1 MASRVKPLG
10 SMATEEP
17 ARFTNTPEA
26 IDLRRAQS
34 LDNIN
39 RITSQYQRDRGEYV
53 RSAVG
58 PTNYQE
64 GNIMPSSEITG
75 LAGYNH
81 RDSLVMPGRA
91 ADLSKAQYLVDTNN
105 SLDPNL
111 STADYLV
118 KTQNTMDPNLRAQ
131 MQILTSLPQQN
142 FLNAPDP
149 GAALLPN
156 DFRTPGSM
164 PLQLPIKGERK

>member
-1 MASRVKPLG
+1 MEGQQFLQRPGGLGPMASRVKPLG

-111 STADYLV
+111 
-118 KTQNTMDPNLRAQ
+118 RGQ

-164 PLQLPIKGERK
+164 PLQLPMKGERK

>member
-1 MASRVKPLG
+1 
-10 SMATEEP
+10 
-17 ARFTNTPEA
+17 
-26 IDLRRAQS
+26 
-34 LDNIN
+34 
-39 RITSQYQRDRGEYV
+39 
-53 RSAVG
+53 
-58 PTNYQE
+58 
-64 GNIMPSSEITG
+64 MPSSEITG

-111 STADYLV
+111 
-118 KTQNTMDPNLRAQ
+118 RGQ

>member
-1 MASRVKPLG
+1 MEGQQFLQRPGGLGPMAARVKPLG
-10 SMATEEP
+10 SLASEIP
-17 ARFTNTPEA
+17 GLYTNTPEA
-26 IDLRRAQS
+26 IDLRRSSS

-39 RITSQYQRDRGEYV
+39 RVSSQYQRDRGEYV

-75 LAGYNH
+75 LPGYNH
-81 RDSLVMPGRA
+81 RDSLVMPERA
-91 ADLSKAQYLVDTNN
+91 ADMSKAQYLVDTSN
-105 SLDPNL
+105 S
-111 STADYLV
+111 
-118 KTQNTMDPNLRAQ
+118 MDPNLRAQ

-149 GAALLPN
+149 SAALMSM

-164 PLQLPIKGERK
+164 PLQLPAKGDKK